1 MKHPDDTRTLELPGL
16 TVATKRGRG
25 RPRKDDA
32 LTPAER
38 AQRYRDRKK
47 AAKRVSAVRYRGPN
61 GEGWTGRG
69 QVPAWLRA
77 RINHFGETKEMYDT
91 QPEFPT
97 LMQLALACGQKKRLE
112 AAQAAGHEL
121 LFKYFCDD
129 CGWNCTFACKQRY
142 LVRQLDG
149 LA

>member
-1 MKHPDDTRTLELPGL
+1 MKHPDDTRTLP
-16 TVATKRGRG
+16 ARPDRGHEAVEAAHAKTMHLRQ
-25 RPRKDDA
+25 PSV
-32 LTPAER
+32 
-38 AQRYRDRKK
+38 QRYRDRKK

-142 LVRQLDG
+142 LVKQLDG